1 MITHLNLFSLC
12 TLQVMKARKLADA
25 QELVSR
31 ANGDK
36 KVQKLIGKKPPAAK
50 KGRPPAAAKATAKA
64 AAKATAKATAKSKG
78 KGKKVDHQEV
88 EPCEDPSGEGGDD
101 AADGGVVGD
110 DVVGDDVVG
119 DDSVESTNAKPAASD
134 LAAKWALMDSWHF
147 VLNVLCFFD
156 V

>member
-1 MITHLNLFSLC
+1 
-12 TLQVMKARKLADA
+12 MKARKLADA

-88 EPCEDPSGEGGDD
+88 EPCEDPSGEG
-101 AADGGVVGD
+101 VMMQLMVGLL
-110 DVVGDDVVG
+110 VMMLWVMMLWVMIRSSPPMPSQLHPILQQSGR
-119 DDSVESTNAKPAASD
+119 
-134 LAAKWALMDSWHF
+134 
-147 VLNVLCFFD
+147 
-156 V
+156 